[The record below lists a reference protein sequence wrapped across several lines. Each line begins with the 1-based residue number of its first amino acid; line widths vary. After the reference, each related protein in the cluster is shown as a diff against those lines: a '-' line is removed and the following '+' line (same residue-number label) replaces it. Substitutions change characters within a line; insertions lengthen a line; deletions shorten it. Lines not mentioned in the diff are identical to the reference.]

1 MARTIGLSDTQ
12 RTYFEIVISM
22 IGAAQMFIISNAIIA
37 DTPVDPSALWI
48 LALVVAIIAP
58 LKAYLGIRD
67 SSTAGFAKKANEI
80 DQSLELRQFR
90 KLDEDQVIRKT
101 PSGPGPSS
109 ASPPPPPS
117 PPPSPPSLPSSA
129 LEPSPSS
136 PAAS

>member
-1 MARTIGLSDTQ
+1 MARTLALSDTQ

-67 SSTAGFAKKANEI
+67 SSTSAFAKKANEI
-80 DQSLELRQFR
+80 DESVELRQFR
-90 KLDEDQVIRKT
+90 KIDEDQLIRKSQ
-101 PSGPGPSS
+101 SGPGPSS
-109 ASPPPPPS
+109 SASPPP

-129 LEPSPSS
+129 SGPSPS
-136 PAAS
+136 AAAPS